1 MKILFKNQTVK
12 RLEQEV
18 QSALKLNNFRLFKI
32 SKSLLL
38 FAKNNDIVDIAELFQ
53 VNTRTIYNWI
63 SRFMV
68 ERFSWLLGLHYRGR
82 GAKSKLTEEQMKK
95 IYDLVVDG
103 PENYGF
109 DCGVWNSPM
118 IAEVILRE
126 FNVTYNPRYLCRL
139 LKKIGLSFQKAAFE
153 AERTDDN
160 KKKRKEWVDKTW
172 PEILKKAKE
181 IFAVILFGDE
191 VSFAQWGSLSRT
203 WAPIGKQPK
212 IKTKGKRKGLKMFG
226 VIEFFKGAF
235 HYMETE
241 EKFNGESY
249 TEFFKKIM
257 SHYTCPVIL
266 IEDGAPYHGGAI
278 VNEYTEKMKE
288 KGRLHIYRLPSYSPD
303 YNPIEKLWKNTK
315 RDSTHCKFFPTFDD
329 LRSSVIKAFKKYME
343 DATKVICVM
352 KKLRNSAGVA

>member
-1 MKILFKNQTVK
+1 MKIHFENQTVK
-12 RLEQEV
+12 RLEKEV

-38 FAKNNDIVDIAELFQ
+38 IANNDDIINIAELFQ
-53 VNTRTIYNWI
+53 VNTRTIYNWV

-68 ERFSWLLGLHYRGR
+68 ERFSWLMGLHYKGR
-82 GAKSKLTEEQMKK
+82 GAKSKLTKEQKKK
-95 IYDLVVDG
+95 IYNIVVDG

-139 LKKIGLSFQKAAFE
+139 LKKIGLSFQKSAFE

-160 KKKRKEWVDKTW
+160 KKKREEWCDKTW

-226 VIEFFKGAF
+226 AIEFFKGSF

-241 EKFNGESY
+241 DKFNGESY
-249 TEFFKKIM
+249 TEFLKQIM
-257 SHYTCPVIL
+257 AHYTCPVIL

-278 VNEYTEKMKE
+278 VNEYTRKMKE
-288 KGRLHIYRLPSYSPD
+288 DGRLHIYRLPSYSPD

-329 LRSSVIKAFKKYME
+329 LRSSVRKAFKKYME

>member
-1 MKILFKNQTVK
+1 MKILFENQTVK
-12 RLEQEV
+12 RLEKEV

-38 FAKNNDIVDIAELFQ
+38 IANNGDIVDIAELFQ
-53 VNTRTIYNWI
+53 VTTRTIYNWV

-82 GAKSKLTEEQMKK
+82 GTKSKLTKEQKKK
-95 IYDLVVDG
+95 IYDIVVDG

-160 KKKRKEWVDKTW
+160 KKKRKEWGDKTW
-172 PEILKKAKE
+172 PEILKKVKE

-226 VIEFFKGAF
+226 AIEFFKGSF

-249 TEFFKKIM
+249 TEFLKQIM

-278 VNEYTEKMKE
+278 VNEYTRKMKE

-352 KKLRNSAGVA
+352 KKLRNSAGVV

>member
-1 MKILFKNQTVK
+1 MKILFENQTVK
-12 RLEQEV
+12 RLEKEV

-38 FAKNNDIVDIAELFQ
+38 IANREDIVDIAELFQ
-53 VNTRTIYNWI
+53 VSTRTIYNWV

-82 GAKSKLTEEQMKK
+82 GAKSKLTKEQQKK
-95 IYDLVVDG
+95 IYDIVVAG

-109 DCGVWNSPM
+109 DCGIWNSPM

-160 KKKRKEWVDKTW
+160 EKKREEWVDKTW

-226 VIEFFKGAF
+226 AIEFFKGSF

-249 TEFFKKIM
+249 TEFLKQIM
-257 SHYTCPVIL
+257 SHYTCPIIL

-278 VNEYTEKMKE
+278 VNEYARKMKE

>member
-1 MKILFKNQTVK
+1 MKILFEKQTVK

-38 FAKNNDIVDIAELFQ
+38 FAKNNDIADIAELFQ

-82 GAKSKLTEEQMKK
+82 GAKSKLTKEQMKK

-160 KKKRKEWVDKTW
+160 EKKRKEWVDKTW

-226 VIEFFKGAF
+226 VIEFFKGSF

-257 SHYTCPVIL
+257 SHYTLLSAHRECHFFRVYFDCEADFQYSSSSIFS
-266 IEDGAPYHGGAI
+266 
-278 VNEYTEKMKE
+278 
-288 KGRLHIYRLPSYSPD
+288 RLNIS
-303 YNPIEKLWKNTK
+303 
-315 RDSTHCKFFPTFDD
+315 F
-329 LRSSVIKAFKKYME
+329 
-343 DATKVICVM
+343 
-352 KKLRNSAGVA
+352 

>member
-1 MKILFKNQTVK
+1 MKILFEKQTVK
-12 RLEQEV
+12 RLEKEV

-53 VNTRTIYNWI
+53 VNTRTIYNWV

-82 GAKSKLTEEQMKK
+82 GAKSKLTKEQKKK

-103 PENYGF
+103 PEKYGF

-118 IAEVILRE
+118 IAEVIFRE

-160 KKKRKEWVDKTW
+160 KKKRKEWGDKTW

-181 IFAVILFGDE
+181 ISAVILFGDE

-212 IKTKGKRKGLKMFG
+212 T
-226 VIEFFKGAF
+226 
-235 HYMETE
+235 
-241 EKFNGESY
+241 
-249 TEFFKKIM
+249 
-257 SHYTCPVIL
+257 
-266 IEDGAPYHGGAI
+266 
-278 VNEYTEKMKE
+278 
-288 KGRLHIYRLPSYSPD
+288 
-303 YNPIEKLWKNTK
+303 
-315 RDSTHCKFFPTFDD
+315 
-329 LRSSVIKAFKKYME
+329 
-343 DATKVICVM
+343 
-352 KKLRNSAGVA
+352 